1 MTRLLDSVEYPRDIR
16 RLSIEELQQ
25 LAVEI
30 REEVIS
36 VVSEV
41 GGHFASTLGA
51 VELTLALHYVFNT
64 PQDRI
69 VWDTGHQAYA
79 HKLICG
85 RRSRLGTIRQLGG
98 LSGFLSREESEYDV
112 FGAGHAGTSI
122 SAALGMVEA
131 KALEGSDRKV
141 VAVISDGGLSAGL
154 TYEGLNQT
162 GHLDKDLIVVL
173 NDNEIFIDPRVGAV
187 SSFLSKQFTT
197 DFGVRVQRNLSN
209 LLKSLPGGDNL
220 KYAARKLK
228 DSFLGL
234 VTPGLLFEGLG
245 FQYVGPIDG
254 HSIAEMVTTLE
265 NVKKID
271 SPTLVHVLTKKGK
284 GYTPAE
290 EDPVKFHGVTP
301 FHVLTGK
308 AKKEKGPVPTYTD
321 VFGQTLTRLAKENPK
336 VVGITAAM
344 GSGTGIDKLSREVPN
359 RTYDVGIAE
368 QHAVTFA
375 AGMATEGFIP
385 VVAIYS
391 TFLQRGYDEILHDVC
406 LQNLH
411 VVFALDRGGLVG
423 ADGPTHHGVFDFAY
437 MRSIPNIVIMAPK
450 DENELQHMLNTA
462 IAHPG
467 PISLR
472 YPRGEGCGVGLA
484 ENFEKIAIGKA
495 ELLRDGADI
504 VIAAI
509 GQTVMPALKAAQDL
523 TPLGIDA
530 AVVNARFVKPL
541 DRELFGEL
549 LRKVPRLIT
558 VEDHTIVGGFGSA
571 LLEFLAEE
579 GIAGVEVRRL
589 GVPDR
594 FIPHGTQDE
603 LRKMCGFDKDAIAQA
618 ALQMA
623 RRVKRKSRES
633 REGWERGSA

>member
-1 MTRLLDSVEYPRDIR
+1 MTRLLDSVEYPKDIR
-16 RLSIEELQQ
+16 GFSVPELNQ
-25 LAVEI
+25 LAGEI

-51 VELTLALHYVFNT
+51 VELTLALHYAFNT
-64 PQDRI
+64 PEDRI
-69 VWDTGHQAYA
+69 VWDTGHQCYA
-79 HKLICG
+79 HKLLCG
-85 RRSRLGTIRQLGG
+85 RRERLATIRQLGG

-131 KALEGSDRKV
+131 KSLDGSSRKV

-154 TYEGLNQT
+154 TYEGLNSA
-162 GHLDKDLIVVL
+162 GHLDKDLIVIL
-173 NDNEIFIDPRVGAV
+173 NDNEHFIDPRVGAV
-187 SSFLSKQFTT
+187 SSFLSKQFTS
-197 DFGVRVQRNLSN
+197 DLGVRLQKNLSN
-209 LLKSLPGGDNL
+209 LLKNLPSGENL
-220 KYAARKLK
+220 KHAARKLR

-234 VTPGLLFEGLG
+234 MTPGFLFESLG

-254 HSIAEMVTTLE
+254 HNIGEMLATLE
-265 NVKKID
+265 NVKKIEG
-271 SPTLVHVLTKKGK
+271 PTLVHMMTKKGK
-284 GYTPAE
+284 GYLPAE
-290 EDPVKFHGVTP
+290 REPIKFHAVTP

-308 AKKEKGPVPTYTD
+308 AKKEKGPIPTYTD
-321 VFGQTLTRLAKENPK
+321 IFGQSLLRLAKENPK
-336 VVGITAAM
+336 VVSITAAM
-344 GSGTGIDKLSREVPN
+344 GSGTGIDKVQRELPM

-375 AGMATEGFIP
+375 GGMATEGYIP

-437 MRSIPNIVIMAPK
+437 MRSMPNLAIMAPK
-450 DENELQHMLNTA
+450 DENELRHMLKTA
-462 IAHPG
+462 VEHSG

-472 YPRGEGCGVGLA
+472 YPRGEGWGVALDA
-484 ENFEKIAIGKA
+484 EMQSLPIGKA
-495 ELLRDGADI
+495 ELLRDGSDV

-509 GQTVMPALKAAQDL
+509 GQTVLPALKAAQEL
-523 TPLGIDA
+523 APLGINA

-541 DRELFGEL
+541 DGELFGAL
-549 LRKVPRLIT
+549 LNRIPRLIT
-558 VEDHTIVGGFGSA
+558 VEDHAVAGGFGSA
-571 LLEFLAEE
+571 LLEFLADEN
-579 GIAGVEVRRL
+579 ISGVEIKRL

-618 ALQMA
+618 ALQIM
-623 RRVKRKSRES
+623 RRPKKKS

>member
-1 MTRLLDSVEYPRDIR
+1 MTRLIDGIEFPKDIR
-16 RLSIEELQQ
+16 GFSIDELNQ
-25 LAVEI
+25 LAAEM

-64 PQDRI
+64 PEDRI

-85 RRSRLGTIRQLGG
+85 RRDGLATIRQLGG

-131 KALEGSDRKV
+131 KYLEGSKRKV

-154 TYEGLNQT
+154 TYEGLNSA
-162 GHLDKDLIVVL
+162 GHLDRDLIVVL
-173 NDNEIFIDPRVGAV
+173 NDNEHFIDPRVGAV

-197 DFGVRVQRNLSN
+197 DLGVRMQKNFSN
-209 LLKSLPGGDNL
+209 LLKSLPKGENL
-220 KYAARKLK
+220 KFVARKIR
-228 DSFLGL
+228 DSFLSL
-234 VTPGLLFEGLG
+234 VTPGFLFESLG

-254 HSIAEMVTTLE
+254 HSISEMIATLK
-265 NVKKID
+265 NVKKIEG
-271 SPTLVHVLTKKGK
+271 PTLVHVLTKKGK
-284 GYTPAE
+284 GYQPAE
-290 EDPVKFHGVTP
+290 QDPIKFHAVTP

-308 AKKEKGPVPTYTD
+308 AKKEKGPIPTYTD
-321 VFGQTLTRLAKENPK
+321 VFGRSLLDLAKQNRK
-336 VVGITAAM
+336 IVGITAAM
-344 GSGTGIDKLSREVPN
+344 GSGTGIDKLAREIPE

-375 AGMATEGFIP
+375 GGMATEGYIP

-423 ADGPTHHGVFDFAY
+423 ADGPTHHGVFDFSY
-437 MRSIPNIVIMAPK
+437 MRSMPNLVVMAPK
-450 DENELQHMLNTA
+450 DENELQHMLKTA
-462 IAHPG
+462 VDYYG

-472 YPRGEGCGVGLA
+472 YPRGEGWGVNLDR
-484 ENFEKIAIGKA
+484 EMKSLEIGKA
-495 ELLRDGADI
+495 ELLRDGADV

-509 GQTVMPALKAAQDL
+509 GQPVIPALRAAQDL
-523 TPLGIDA
+523 APLGINA

-541 DRELFGEL
+541 DKDLFRDL
-549 LRKVPRLIT
+549 FTRIPRIIT
-558 VEDHTIVGGFGSA
+558 VEDHVTAGGFGSA
-571 LLEFLAEE
+571 VVEMLADE
-579 GIAGVEVRRL
+579 GLTGVEVRRL

-603 LRKMCGFDKDAIAQA
+603 LRKMCGFDKDAIARA

-623 RRVKRKSRES
+623 RRAKKKS